1 MKLKDII
8 KNQDEFKLH
17 SYDDFVETAEIPDES
32 IEIDSSGRII
42 SSKTSLLKFID
53 FLITQYK
60 YCPENKSTEE
70 FEDEGEKKKNTEK
83 AVPYSKL
90 SLKKRKRI
98 IQNMKHYPIDSSYY
112 TKYGSTFGDYL

>member
-1 MKLKDII
+1 MKLKDIVMT
-8 KNQDEFKLH
+8 QDELKLH
-17 SYDDFVETAEIPDES
+17 NYNDFMQTSEIPDES

-42 SSKTSLLKFID
+42 SNKTSLLKFID
-53 FLITQYK
+53 FLVTQFE